1 MIRSKDKLI
10 SKESI
15 KFTIFFRKE
24 HILWIPKN
32 IKIETIHKNL
42 NFGRILVFLRSKL
55 VRKSLENDGTLW
67 LWPTPRKHEIMHEDY
82 ASLMLQFL
90 KNQRNKLSIF
100 FFGQVR
106 PYFISLTMY
115 VVCMTSQDQINEDWR
130 FPKNVKYI
138 LLA

>member
-15 KFTIFFRKE
+15 KLTLFFRKE

-55 VRKSLENDGTLW
+55 VRKSLENDGTL
-67 LWPTPRKHEIMHEDY
+67 
-82 ASLMLQFL
+82 
-90 KNQRNKLSIF
+90 
-100 FFGQVR
+100 
-106 PYFISLTMY
+106 
-115 VVCMTSQDQINEDWR
+115 
-130 FPKNVKYI
+130 
-138 LLA
+138 